1 MFYLQSVLVE
11 GGFDAFAEASCRPY
25 YAARMGARCRPGAI
39 SGCTF
44 FEGIDSERGLE
55 WPSDSLSLRAFLRLG
70 SRDRVPDH
78 SWLSRSRTRLPHE
91 VHAAVFDWVL
101 VLIAEAGLIKGERI
115 GVDASTMEANAALRN
130 IVRRDNGEGYREMLE
145 RLARESGVETPTA
158 ENLARLDRKRKGKKL
173 SNTDWVSKSD
183 PEAKIAKMKDGTTH
197 LAYKPEHAVDLDTG
211 AVVAA
216 ELHPADE
223 GDTTTLSKTLAKA
236 MGRQKDGQGDLM
248 VSWSEMPR
256 SPGHVFYDRLQSVLV
271 EGGFDAFAE
280 ASCRPY
286 YAARMGAPSV
296 PPGRY
301 FRMHLVGYFEGID
314 SERGLEWRCSDSL
327 SLRAFLRL
335 GSRDRVPD
343 HSWLSRSRTRLPHEV
358 HAAVFDW
365 VLVLIAEAGLIK
377 GERIGVDAST
387 MEANAALRNIVRRD
401 NGEGY
406 REMLERLARESG
418 VETPTAENLARLDR
432 KRKGKKLSNT
442 DWVSKSDP
450 EAKIAKMKDGTT
462 HLAYKPEHAVDL
474 DTGAVVAAE
483 LHPADEGDTTTL
495 SKTLAKAE
503 ANLEAVDAAPT
514 SEDPAECVA
523 DKGYHSR
530 AVLRALNDSPWKT
543 RIAAPKQTGFS
554 RWHGDEAARR
564 AVTNNRARLKSGV
577 AREAFKLRAEI
588 VERCFAHNLDRGG
601 MRRTWLRGR
610 ENVHKRYLLHVAGHN
625 LSLLMR
631 QLIGAGTPREAV
643 AGGYG
648 GIFVLLTP
656 TGAMLVARGV
666 SQSGRTAFAAAFLIW
681 E

>member
-1 MFYLQSVLVE
+1 MP
-11 GGFDAFAEASCRPY
+11 RPW
-25 YAARMGARCRPGAI
+25 RP
-39 SGCTF
+39 T
-44 FEGIDSERGLE
+44 
-55 WPSDSLSLRAFLRLG
+55 
-70 SRDRVPDH
+70 
-78 SWLSRSRTRLPHE
+78 
-91 VHAAVFDWVL
+91 
-101 VLIAEAGLIKGERI
+101 
-115 GVDASTMEANAALRN
+115 
-130 IVRRDNGEGYREMLE
+130 
-145 RLARESGVETPTA
+145 RESGVETPTA
-158 ENLARLDRKRKGKKL
+158 EDLARL
-173 SNTDWVSKSD
+173 
-183 PEAKIAKMKDGTTH
+183 
-197 LAYKPEHAVDLDTG
+197 EH
-211 AVVAA
+211 
-216 ELHPADE
+216 
-223 GDTTTLSKTLAKA
+223 
-236 MGRQKDGQGDLM
+236 
-248 VSWSEMPR
+248 
-256 SPGHVFYDRLQSVLV
+256 
-271 EGGFDAFAE
+271 
-280 ASCRPY
+280 
-286 YAARMGAPSV
+286 
-296 PPGRY
+296 
-301 FRMHLVGYFEGID
+301 
-314 SERGLEWRCSDSL
+314 
-327 SLRAFLRL
+327 
-335 GSRDRVPD
+335 
-343 HSWLSRSRTRLPHEV
+343 
-358 HAAVFDW
+358 
-365 VLVLIAEAGLIK
+365 
-377 GERIGVDAST
+377 
-387 MEANAALRNIVRRD
+387 
-401 NGEGY
+401 
-406 REMLERLARESG
+406 
-418 VETPTAENLARLDR
+418 

-631 QLIGAGTPREAV
+631 QLIGAGTPRV

-666 SQSGRTAFAAAFLIW
+666 PQSGQTAFATAFLIW